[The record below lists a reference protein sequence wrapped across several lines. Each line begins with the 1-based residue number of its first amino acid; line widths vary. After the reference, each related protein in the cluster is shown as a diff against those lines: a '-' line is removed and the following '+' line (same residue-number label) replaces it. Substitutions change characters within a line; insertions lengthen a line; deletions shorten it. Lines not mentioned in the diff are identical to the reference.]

1 LNCPFC
7 AEEIKDEAFVCKHCR
22 RDLSIPR
29 SLLLELSAQAGQIA
43 DLVDQL
49 EELKATVHALKPQER
64 EEGGETP
71 PSVGDKNSD
80 RPPVS
85 FSAITA
91 CLASAYLLLVVVHY
105 IIVWV
110 LDLDLRW
117 LFAATIFIPGL
128 AAARSADVARI
139 AIPILIML
147 AVVLG
152 VVSVATMV
160 MGRGLGRPTK
170 CTAERSVGVG
180 KQHRVGSQRG
190 AQLFDGLAD
199 APGTQRRKRPT
210 YVHQRAAGPGGG
222 RKTRATTGAYRAP
235 DRARYAYRYRD
246 RCRCSRYARRAEVAP
261 T

>member
-1 LNCPFC
+1 
-7 AEEIKDEAFVCKHCR
+7 
-22 RDLSIPR
+22 
-29 SLLLELSAQAGQIA
+29 LLELSAQAGQIA

-71 PSVGDKNSD
+71 LSVGDKNSD

-160 MGRGLGRPTK
+160 MVAAWGDLQNALPSGRSEWVSNIGWVL
-170 CTAERSVGVG
+170 SVALSFLT
-180 KQHRVGSQRG
+180 GS
-190 AQLFDGLAD
+190 L
-199 APGTQRRKRPT
+199 T
-210 YVHQRAAGPGGG
+210 
-222 RKTRATTGAYRAP
+222 
-235 DRARYAYRYRD
+235 
-246 RCRCSRYARRAEVAP
+246 RRALNEGSGPRMFIKELLDPEGAGKPEQQLVHIGRLIELATPIVTAIGAVVAGMRGVLK
-261 T
+261 